1 MRWMKI
7 LLASLAIFLIGNA
20 ISDSSGPSS
29 GYTGAPNEN
38 NCTSCHSGTSLVTS
52 GTKWNRVR
60 MTSNIPA
67 TGYLM
72 DSTYTITLTYA
83 ETGISKFGFQ
93 LTALSSDSA
102 KAAGTFAT
110 VDSRTQKNSGTVSG
124 LTRNYIE
131 QTATG
136 TAKVGTDS
144 TSWVFKWKAPSRNM
158 GGIVFYVN
166 VNAANGN
173 GNSSG
178 DVIYGKS
185 FSIVQSSKLPVA
197 TARLID
203 TPACANAFRFA
214 GTATNN
220 PTSFEWFTYDATGK
234 YKLLSNKQNP
244 TLSQLAGS
252 TNNIIYFKAY
262 NSLGESNVVKLTYT
276 VYDSPV
282 KPKVSPTASNY
293 ICSGDSL
300 KITASSQFA
309 LGYTQRWLP
318 INNSK
323 LTVYVKDSGYY
334 VSESKNKYGCI
345 TLSDTIRLFVK
356 KRPTVSAE
364 FTPSKLAYCAGS
376 VIILKAKGVF
386 ADSFGTSLKGPFST
400 DTSITFPA
408 KSGGTFLNVYS
419 KSTNGCISSPLKKSY
434 TVVDSTSKL
443 LPAQFDVSLTAVTFK
458 WFSSINAIQYE
469 VSTDS
474 GKTWKKTNNSG
485 KDTSYTVSSSNPYS
499 LLKLWVRYTVN
510 TDCGI
515 SPQSIFSS
523 YTNACQEVKY
533 TISTATTVNCVGQNQ
548 KVTLGN
554 LPSRYSVWL
563 NGKAQGAIADFTVS
577 IKNKSTAL
585 NFEVLDSNQ
594 LVCGTFKKS
603 YNLVSDSISSI
614 STTLDSS
621 SVINTCAGVIRF
633 GFDVTGD
640 VKEVGAEVNKNKILL
655 DKSLNNGKLSIHH
668 GDSVKFYALSP
679 LGCTVKS
686 AVKTINVNAKP
697 NATFTFSNSSAADT
711 VYYTFTPKLVTG
723 KHSWYVTLSPGWYS
737 QSVTPTLN
745 TYPFRMYSSGI
756 KMYHQVL
763 LTGDSCFS
771 IDSSALPIELM
782 GNTRKFSVVELQ
794 LFPNPQKSGAK
805 VEFVSTESIQ
815 SCMLMDLMG
824 KRIQEID
831 FSIPNTR
838 GSFGVALIPGQYLVS
853 FQTVDG
859 SVIYKKFQVIE

>member
-1 MRWMKI
+1 MKI

-318 INNSK
+318 INNS
-323 LTVYVKDSGYY
+323 
-334 VSESKNKYGCI
+334 
-345 TLSDTIRLFVK
+345 
-356 KRPTVSAE
+356 
-364 FTPSKLAYCAGS
+364 
-376 VIILKAKGVF
+376 
-386 ADSFGTSLKGPFST
+386 
-400 DTSITFPA
+400 
-408 KSGGTFLNVYS
+408 
-419 KSTNGCISSPLKKSY
+419 
-434 TVVDSTSKL
+434 
-443 LPAQFDVSLTAVTFK
+443 
-458 WFSSINAIQYE
+458 
-469 VSTDS
+469 
-474 GKTWKKTNNSG
+474 
-485 KDTSYTVSSSNPYS
+485 
-499 LLKLWVRYTVN
+499 
-510 TDCGI
+510 
-515 SPQSIFSS
+515 
-523 YTNACQEVKY
+523 
-533 TISTATTVNCVGQNQ
+533 
-548 KVTLGN
+548 
-554 LPSRYSVWL
+554 
-563 NGKAQGAIADFTVS
+563 
-577 IKNKSTAL
+577 
-585 NFEVLDSNQ
+585 
-594 LVCGTFKKS
+594 
-603 YNLVSDSISSI
+603 
-614 STTLDSS
+614 
-621 SVINTCAGVIRF
+621 
-633 GFDVTGD
+633 
-640 VKEVGAEVNKNKILL
+640 
-655 DKSLNNGKLSIHH
+655 
-668 GDSVKFYALSP
+668 
-679 LGCTVKS
+679 
-686 AVKTINVNAKP
+686 
-697 NATFTFSNSSAADT
+697 
-711 VYYTFTPKLVTG
+711 
-723 KHSWYVTLSPGWYS
+723 
-737 QSVTPTLN
+737 
-745 TYPFRMYSSGI
+745 
-756 KMYHQVL
+756 
-763 LTGDSCFS
+763 
-771 IDSSALPIELM
+771 
-782 GNTRKFSVVELQ
+782 
-794 LFPNPQKSGAK
+794 
-805 VEFVSTESIQ
+805 
-815 SCMLMDLMG
+815 
-824 KRIQEID
+824 
-831 FSIPNTR
+831 
-838 GSFGVALIPGQYLVS
+838 
-853 FQTVDG
+853 
-859 SVIYKKFQVIE
+859 